1 MPGYLLDT
9 NSVIYFFNGEEKIS
23 KIIEDAEDFICI
35 SFITKIELLCFETD
49 DTEIIKEITKF
60 IEVVEVLFIN
70 DAIISKAIE
79 YRKNIKLKI
88 PDSIIV
94 ATAQVMRLT
103 LVSADKSLIQKLKD
117 VKVISPI

>member
-1 MPGYLLDT
+1 M
-9 NSVIYFFNGEEKIS
+9 F
-23 KIIEDAEDFICI
+23 
-35 SFITKIELLCFETD
+35 CFETD

-60 IEVVEVLFIN
+60 IEVIEVLFIN
-70 DAIISKAIE
+70 DAIISKATE

-88 PDSIIV
+88 PDSIIA
-94 ATAQVMRLT
+94 ATAQVMGLT